1 MKICTI
7 KIQFNGIYYHYI
19 FVVIC
24 ILKLESWK
32 AVADDIREEIK
43 WFYSYV
49 ECWWVSQIMART
61 SLIHFAC
68 IGVAVQ
74 ANWIKLDLD
83 NGLDRNNSCGQ
94 LSSCHCHVHGY
105 SSASD
110 GFELVVPSD
119 RVVIFSAKPCR
130 SYLLADFIKRY
141 RYKLI
146 LFSLQKM
153 CVKFFSYKFI

>member
-1 MKICTI
+1 M
-7 KIQFNGIYYHYI
+7 YHQNPVQWHLLSLHFCCYLHLKTW
-19 FVVIC
+19 VLEDCGGWCQRGNTVILLLC
-24 ILKLESWK
+24 GMLMSKP
-32 AVADDIREEIK
+32 
-43 WFYSYV
+43 
-49 ECWWVSQIMART
+49 
-61 SLIHFAC
+61 
-68 IGVAVQ
+68 
-74 ANWIKLDLD
+74 D

-94 LSSCHCHVHGY
+94 QSSCHCHVHGY

-146 LFSLQKM
+146 LFSLHKM